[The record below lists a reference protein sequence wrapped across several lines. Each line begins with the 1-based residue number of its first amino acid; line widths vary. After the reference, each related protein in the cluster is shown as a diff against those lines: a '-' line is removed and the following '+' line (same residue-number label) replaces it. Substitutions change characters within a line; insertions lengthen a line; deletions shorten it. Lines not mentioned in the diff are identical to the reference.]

1 MEVPG
6 LIPVPALGN
15 PEAEC
20 EALAN
25 SYSAAH
31 QFYTT
36 GTATS
41 STAWNDY
48 LTAHNSG
55 QVSHARVSR
64 LQQSYDRLS
73 ANLDRSLATMAASE
87 QAAHEFEVQRRG
99 RCDLNQVTGQRYHPL
114 PPPSG

>member
-20 EALAN
+20 EALAET
-25 SYSAAH
+25 YTAAH
-31 QFYTT
+31 QFYQA

-48 LTAHNSG
+48 LNAHNSG
-55 QVSHARVSR
+55 QADPARVAR
-64 LQQSYDRLS
+64 LQESYQRLS
-73 ANLDRSLATMAASE
+73 ANLDRSLVTMAASE
-87 QAAHEFEVQRRG
+87 QAAVDLQAQQRG
-99 RCDLNQVTGQRYHPL
+99 RCDLDQVTGQRYHPL
-114 PPPSG
+114 PPPRG